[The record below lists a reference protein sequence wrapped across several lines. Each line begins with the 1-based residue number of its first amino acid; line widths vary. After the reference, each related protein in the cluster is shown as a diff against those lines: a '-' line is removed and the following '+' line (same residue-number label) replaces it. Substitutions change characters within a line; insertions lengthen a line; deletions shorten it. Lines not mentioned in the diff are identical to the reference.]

1 MIHPAG
7 GQWYEIEWDI
17 EGGAEGPEMQI
28 SKIQNTEGEGK
39 QVMSKFPM
47 KGHKAN
53 WFMVASG
60 VKSTATF
67 HVKVYQK
74 KNIV

>member
-1 MIHPAG
+1 
-7 GQWYEIEWDI
+7 
-17 EGGAEGPEMQI
+17 MQI

-53 WFMVASG
+53 WFMLASG
-60 VKSTATF
+60 CKSTANW

-74 KNIV
+74 KNIVEEEKKEEQAAEGEGQGG